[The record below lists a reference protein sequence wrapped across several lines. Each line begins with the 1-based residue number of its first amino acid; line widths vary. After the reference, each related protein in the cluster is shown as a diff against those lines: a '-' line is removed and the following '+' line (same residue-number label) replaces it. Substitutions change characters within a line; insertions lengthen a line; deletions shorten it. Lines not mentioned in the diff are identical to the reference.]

1 MSLKDLMGAA
11 YKPDLQV
18 ADIEAFF
25 EGNDKIVNLSNGGY
39 VAKGKFDEVN
49 SKYKEL
55 SEGTKDYNDIKTKYD
70 ELVATNKKNEALGV
84 IGKYVKDEFKDYA
97 YYQMKVNNKL
107 DDKLEDNIKEL
118 VKTNKQFAV
127 GEPEPKKDP
136 VVVDTFAKLDGGGAN
151 KNAHDAFNQAIR
163 EAAGH

>member
-11 YKPDLQV
+11 YKDDLQV

-55 SEGTKDYNDIKTKYD
+55 SDGTKDYEDIKNKYT
-70 ELVATNKKNEALGV
+70 ELVATNKKNENLGV
-84 IGKYVKDEFKDYA
+84 IGKFVKPEFKEYA
-97 YYQMKVNNKL
+97 YYQLQKNDKL
-107 DDKLEDNIKEL
+107 NDKLEDNIKDFIKE
-118 VKTNKQFAV
+118 NSQFAIEQND
-127 GEPEPKKDP
+127 GKKDP
-136 VVVDTFAKLDGGGAN
+136 VVVNTFAKLDGEGAN
-151 KNAHDAFNQAIR
+151 KSAHEAFNQAIR
-163 EAAGH
+163 QAAGR